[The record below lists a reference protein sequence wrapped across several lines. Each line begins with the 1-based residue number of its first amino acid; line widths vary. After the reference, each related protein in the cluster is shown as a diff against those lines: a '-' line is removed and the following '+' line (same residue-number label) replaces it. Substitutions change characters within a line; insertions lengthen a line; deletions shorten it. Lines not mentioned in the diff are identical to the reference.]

1 MIDENKLAEWILDE
15 LSSTGYLTTDCIA
28 KVWMIDV
35 GEALMRETL
44 ERLEKEGKIK
54 SLNDGTRWKLQ
65 PRSRKYP
72 VPEEVMSDGS

>member
-1 MIDENKLAEWILDE
+1 MINKNELAEWILDE
-15 LSSTGYLTTDCIA
+15 LPPTGYLTTDCIVEA
-28 KVWMIDV
+28 WVADI

-44 ERLEKEGKIK
+44 EHLEAEGKVK
-54 SLNDGTRWKLQ
+54 SMKDGTRWRLQ